1 MCSMQYYMYIY
12 VYVAFLLQCRT
23 LIPTAFCST
32 LFFVPKMPSYLI
44 LVRLGRNVQSS
55 NFIFKFIFR
64 LCNLSGK
71 FHDKCEENKP
81 NSELN
86 GDRLER
92 SIYGHS

>member
-1 MCSMQYYMYIY
+1 MYMSFFATMPYTDTNCILFY
-12 VYVAFLLQCRT
+12 
-23 LIPTAFCST
+23 S
-32 LFFVPKMPSYLI
+32 FFVPKMPSYLI